1 MITTSRRIQAMSSGV
16 RKAVIPVAGMGT
28 RFLPVT
34 KAVPKELL
42 PIGTKPT
49 LQFVIEEAADSGI
62 TEVILVNSPQKML
75 IQDYFDK
82 NTYYDKALAKANK
95 EHLLS
100 EQRSLTDRVNIRSV
114 PQDEPKGLGHAI
126 LCAKD
131 AVGDEPFIIIL
142 PDVLIES
149 KAPCC
154 RQLIDAYEK
163 TGCSVNATE
172 HTPREDIHLYGI
184 YDIDRSDGAYHWAK
198 QVIEKPS
205 ADEAPSDFSVV
216 GRYLFS
222 PEVFDI
228 LEHLP
233 PGKGNEIQLADAMN
247 TLAGQGKMVAYEYE
261 GRQFD
266 TGDNL
271 GFIKAN
277 IFYGLKSYPEELRE
291 FMGKLMK

>member
-1 MITTSRRIQAMSSGV
+1 MSSGV

-49 LQFVIEEAADSGI
+49 LQFVIEEAANSGI
-62 TEVILVNSPQKML
+62 TEVILVNSPQKAL
-75 IQDYFDK
+75 IQDYFDR
-82 NTYYDKALAKANK
+82 NTPYDQALTKVKK
-95 EHLLS
+95 EHLLD
-100 EQRSLTDRVNIRSV
+100 EQRRLTDRVKIKSV

-131 AVGDEPFIIIL
+131 AVGGEPFVIIL

-149 KAPCC
+149 KTPCC
-154 RQLIDAYEK
+154 KQLIDAYEK

-172 HTPREDIHLYGI
+172 HTRREDIHLYGI

-198 QVIEKPS
+198 EVIEKPS

-216 GRYLFS
+216 GRYLFA

-277 IFYGLKSYPEELRE
+277 LFYGLKDYPEELRK
-291 FMGKLMK
+291 FMAEMIKNQR